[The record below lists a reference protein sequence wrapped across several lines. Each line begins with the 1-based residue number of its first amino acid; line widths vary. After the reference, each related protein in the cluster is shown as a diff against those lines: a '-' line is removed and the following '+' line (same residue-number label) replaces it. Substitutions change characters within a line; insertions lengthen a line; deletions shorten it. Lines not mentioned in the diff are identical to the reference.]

1 MNMPDEESAG
11 LMLDKIK
18 EDISLASRHIEV
30 LITVASHQPIGII
43 KLSELLKV
51 PQHRIRYSLRILE
64 TSGYIQAS
72 SAGAIATTKAEE
84 LFFHLNDDIDEIVII
99 LQKIK
104 GMGLSPT

>member
-1 MNMPDEESAG
+1 MPEEDSAG

-43 KLSELLKV
+43 KLSELLKL

-72 SAGAIATTKAEE
+72 SAGAVSTSKAEE
-84 LFFHLNDDIDEIVII
+84 LFLHLNDDIDEIIKI
-99 LQKIK
+99 LQMIK
-104 GMGLSPT
+104 EKDFTQT